1 MMLFFG
7 PDDEP
12 ELAREMREDQAR
24 QICAG
29 CPLRLECLD
38 EALRLTVRYG
48 IWGGMNWDERLRERR
63 RRTRL
68 ASGRAGA
75 RAGGRMVRPR
85 AIPAAGRR

>member
-12 ELAREMREDQAR
+12 ELAREMREHRAR
-24 QICAG
+24 RVCAG
-29 CPLRLECLD
+29 CPLRTACLD
-38 EALRLTVRYG
+38 EALRLRVRYG

-68 ASGRAGA
+68 AGGRAGA
-75 RAGGRMVRPR
+75 RAGVRVVTPH
-85 AIPAAGRR
+85 AIPAAGR